1 VSTLIEHKI
10 SPLIVPIS
18 VTITYLDNE
27 EHRIYFDAML
37 AIMPLLA
44 FFILGVQP
52 VGSEAT

>member
-10 SPLIVPIS
+10 SPLIVSIS